1 MALDEQLVDR
11 VRALLAGRPGIAE
24 RRRFGCQAFLVNDNF
39 ACGAFS
45 DRLIV
50 RMSVEDYPAALQE
63 PGVSE
68 FDMTGKPS
76 RGWVLVDQ
84 SVLQQDD
91 ELKRW
96 VDIGTQF
103 ATALPRK

>member
-1 MALDEQLVDR
+1 MVLDEQLVDR
-11 VRALLAGRPGIAE
+11 VRTLLAGQPGITE
-24 RRRFGCQAFLVNDNF
+24 RKRFGCQAFLVNGNF
-39 ACGAFS
+39 ACGAFT

-50 RMSVEDYPAALQE
+50 RMPVDDYAAALEE

-84 SVLQQDD
+84 SALQTESD
-91 ELKRW
+91 LKRW
-96 VDIGTQF
+96 VETGTRF
-103 ATALPRK
+103 ARTLPGK